1 MQEDNEMKLMAIRI
15 PRLTTDP
22 FLLHVCLSQATHVL
36 YHQLSTMNYQ
46 L

>member
-22 FLLHVCLSQATHVL
+22 FTLHVCLRQASK
-36 YHQLSTMNYQ
+36 QLMYYVISYQ